1 MASKTCTAC
10 KQEKPL
16 GAFSKAGLWNGTQL
30 YKGKCKDCTNESM
43 RASRADQSRVHFE
56 NVRDERCPHG
66 KGIRRVPVTGWG
78 YLVGAAK

>member
-30 YKGKCKDCTNESM
+30 YKGKCKDCTNEAM
-43 RASRADQSRVHFE
+43 RSLRSDQSRVHFE
-56 NVRDERCPHG
+56 NVREEPSPHP
-66 KGIRRVPVTGWG
+66 RELVRVPVPGWG
-78 YLVGAAK
+78 CLL